1 MASEVVRL
9 SDVIVP
15 EVYGKYIVEQSV
27 KKTNFYRSG
36 ILATD
41 NRINDFLAGGGKT
54 FDMPFWQNLTGEA
67 QAIQSGT
74 AIETRKITTEKMVA
88 RRLLFHDGRSAEE
101 LAGALSGDNP
111 MDAIAAK
118 VDEWWAQQY
127 QEILISILKGVI
139 ADNIANDSG
148 DMVHDITTSG
158 TPGTAN
164 KISSSAFINAVMK
177 FGDAADQFTAIA
189 MHGVP
194 YATLLNANLITTEPT
209 NTQNLGFGA
218 YLGKTVI
225 VTDELGYDTDGS
237 NKEYMSI
244 IFKPGALMYGES
256 GKGITVV
263 ETDRRAEYGEDRLF
277 TRRQFCMHPLGFK
290 WLETS
295 VAGDNPTRREL
306 QEAGNWDRVF
316 EKKNCGFVALITN
329 G

>member
-1 MASEVVRL
+1 
-9 SDVIVP
+9 
-15 EVYGKYIVEQSV
+15 
-27 KKTNFYRSG
+27 
-36 ILATD
+36 
-41 NRINDFLAGGGKT
+41 
-54 FDMPFWQNLTGEA
+54 
-67 QAIQSGT
+67 
-74 AIETRKITTEKMVA
+74 
-88 RRLLFHDGRSAEE
+88 
-101 LAGALSGDNP
+101 
-111 MDAIAAK
+111 
-118 VDEWWAQQY
+118 
-127 QEILISILKGVI
+127 
-139 ADNIANDSG
+139 
-148 DMVHDITTSG
+148 
-158 TPGTAN
+158 
-164 KISSSAFINAVMK
+164 
-177 FGDAADQFTAIA
+177 
-189 MHGVP
+189 MHSVP
-194 YATLLNANLITTEPT
+194 YATLLDASLITTKPT
-209 NTQNLGFGA
+209 NTQNLGFGT

-295 VAGDNPTRREL
+295 VASDNPTRREL